1 LRPAAHGGGGARPWH
16 TALNYQGKEVRA
28 VDLMLQA
35 RFEIAQIE
43 HEERLREAER
53 FRRASMAR
61 QDAGRSAAARK
72 ERRFSF
78 FPFAFNRP
86 TEA

>member
-1 LRPAAHGGGGARPWH
+1 VELMQR
-16 TALNYQGKEVRA
+16 AL
-28 VDLMLQA
+28 
-35 RFEIAQIE
+35 FEIVQIE
-43 HEERLREAER
+43 HEGRLREAER

-61 QDAGRSAAARK
+61 QDVGRSAAARK